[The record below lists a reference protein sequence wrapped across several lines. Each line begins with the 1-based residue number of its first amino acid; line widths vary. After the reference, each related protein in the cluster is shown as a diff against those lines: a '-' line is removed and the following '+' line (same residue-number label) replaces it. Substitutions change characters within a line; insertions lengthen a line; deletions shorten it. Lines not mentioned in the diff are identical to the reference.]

1 MRKGLVTLG
10 VVALVLA
17 VSPSFAEAPLLT
29 CLPDIVI
36 SDVEQNSATADANLF
51 VFSDAINFDEYVVD
65 PDTSLDQLRWSFIES
80 GGATIEING
89 IASNPG
95 VNTVEPGADD
105 LRAVAATA
113 SFWDVEWTATP
124 PTTAGET
131 KEVFIDMFVSDG
143 TAVSTQ
149 TVKVTTVND
158 VDGTGVGDAIVPV
171 EVASYDFAAGAEG
184 WEQFTA
190 GGVIAATLSA
200 SGGSLNATE
209 PATHDN
215 IVYGAWESPQD
226 PATGV
231 HAKIGCIHRARYQV
245 STNAVSAT
253 KTPGFRFR
261 ALAKPMIDVGG
272 GVYDPDFTDDNY
284 NVLDA
289 LVYSSAD
296 LIMGMGGLDAR
307 MPGAGS
313 EYTLMAFP
321 RQVAEQL
328 MEPNVVLYFTA
339 DLMDLDGAFDTDS
352 GTLSFESVTI
362 DGVDRPEP
370 GAGTAVA
377 GLTFAT
383 ADFASGWTAATKAL
397 GTGTFVSTG
406 LSASATA
413 SGLEVTVGTSSEH
426 FEAYAELD
434 TGVALEAGRVYRLMF
449 MATSTETPGGD
460 AGPLL
465 RTNVTSTRFVYSA
478 IKELEGG
485 SLLARLTSTPSP
497 MELWIVAP
505 AADTTQATAG
515 ETEPM
520 RPQIQSYL
528 TANVAQFPFFREVS
542 GTVAITEINTEVFD
556 LVNGRLE

>member
-65 PDTSLDQLRWSFIES
+65 PDTPVDTLRWSFIES

-89 IASNPG
+89 IPSNPL

-113 SFWDVEWTATP
+113 SFVDVEWTATP
-124 PTTAGET
+124 PATAGET
-131 KEVFIDMFVSDG
+131 KEVFIDMHVSDG

-149 TVKVTTVND
+149 TIKVTSVND
-158 VDGTGVGDAIVPV
+158 TDATGAPDAVVPV
-171 EVASYDFAAGAEG
+171 EVASFDFATGAEG
-184 WEQFTA
+184 WTQFTA
-190 GGVIAATLSA
+190 SGVINATLAA

-209 PATHDN
+209 PAIHIN
-215 IVYGAWESPQD
+215 IVYGAWESPKN

-245 STNAVSAT
+245 STNAASAT
-253 KTPGFRFR
+253 ATPGFRFR

-272 GVYDPDFTDDNY
+272 GVWDPDFTDDNY
-284 NVLDA
+284 NVTDA
-289 LVYSSAD
+289 IIYSSAN

-328 MEPNVVLYFTA
+328 MDPNVVLYFTA
-339 DLMDLDGAFDTDS
+339 DLMDLDATFDTDS

-370 GAGTAVA
+370 GAGTAVPA
-377 GLTFAT
+377 LTFAT
-383 ADFASGWTAATKAL
+383 ADFATGWTASTKAL
-397 GTGTFVSTG
+397 PPGTFISTG

-413 SGLEVTVGTSSEH
+413 SGLEITVGTSSEN
-426 FEAYAELD
+426 FEAFAELN
-434 TGVALEAGRVYRLMF
+434 TGVSLEAGRVYRLMF

-465 RTNVTSTRFVYSA
+465 RTNVTSSRFVYSA

-485 SLLARLTSTPSP
+485 ALLARLTSTPSP
-497 MELWIVAP
+497 MELWILAP
-505 AADTTQATAG
+505 TEDTNVG
-515 ETEPM
+515 GGLTEPM
-520 RPQIQSYL
+520 KPQIQSYL